1 MKLLSGDFHL
11 TEIDMNIAFIVITA
25 IVSIL
30 AFSNRE
36 LFDRFKFYPYQIKN
50 GKQSWRFVSYA
61 LVHAGWLHLL
71 INMWVLYSFGSI
83 VEKTFRM
90 QFGMKGF
97 VYYALLYIGGILFS
111 VLFDYGKYKNNVY
124 YTAVGASGA
133 VSAVVFASILIFPTG
148 GIYLFPIPFAIPSW
162 LFGILYLIYS
172 VYMERN
178 GRDNV
183 GHSAHFWGAI
193 FGLVF
198 TIIVIPGIVNS
209 FITQL
214 FG

>member
-1 MKLLSGDFHL
+1 M
-11 TEIDMNIAFIVITA
+11 EA
-25 IVSIL
+25 I
-30 AFSNRE
+30 
-36 LFDRFKFYPYQIKN
+36 
-50 GKQSWRFVSYA
+50 
-61 LVHAGWLHLL
+61 
-71 INMWVLYSFGSI
+71 
-83 VEKTFRM
+83 
-90 QFGMKGF
+90 
-97 VYYALLYIGGILFS
+97 LYIGISQTL
-111 VLFDYGKYKNNVY
+111 
-124 YTAVGASGA
+124 
-133 VSAVVFASILIFPTG
+133 FASILIFPTG
-148 GIYLFPIPFAIPSW
+148 GIYLFPLPFAIPSW

-183 GHSAHFWGAI
+183 GHSAHFWGAV